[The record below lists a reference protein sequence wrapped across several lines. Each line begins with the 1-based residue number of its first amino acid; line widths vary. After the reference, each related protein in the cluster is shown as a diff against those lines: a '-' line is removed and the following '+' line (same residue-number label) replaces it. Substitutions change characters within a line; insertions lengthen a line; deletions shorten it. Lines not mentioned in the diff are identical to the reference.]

1 MEFMVIHICVE
12 IVGGGNWILVI
23 VLVMMTLK
31 ILVEVSR

>member
-23 VLVMMTLK
+23 VLVMTLK
-31 ILVEVSR
+31 IAVEVSR